1 MKTAPHPS
9 SRPESPWRQALI
21 ASVLAL
27 CAACSSEAVDTD
39 PAPTCGPGFAT
50 AVVSATYGAN
60 AGFGQTSMP
69 SVVLGPPKGAGT
81 LAGSTDVVSL
91 GAGGEIVVS
100 FSGSGIEDGP
110 GADFIVFENA
120 FFAGGDSALP
130 FAEPGEVSVSDDGI
144 AWRTFPCDADV
155 SPFEGC
161 AGTHP
166 VLSSLENGV
175 PALDPA
181 LSGGDA
187 FDLAQV
193 GLARVRFVRIRDAG
207 NAAAPPSAG
216 FDLDAVGVIHAS
228 CP

>member
-1 MKTAPHPS
+1 MKPAPHPS
-9 SRPESPWRQALI
+9 LRTRSLWRQALI
-21 ASVLAL
+21 ASVSAV
-27 CAACSSEAVDTD
+27 CAACSLEPADTE
-39 PAPTCGPGFAT
+39 PALTCGPGFAT
-50 AVVSATYGAN
+50 AVVSATYGPN
-60 AGFGQTSMP
+60 SGFGQTAMP
-69 SVVLGPPKGAGT
+69 SIVLGPPKGAGT
-81 LAGSTDVVSL
+81 LAGSTDVLSL
-91 GAGGEIVVS
+91 GAGGEIVVG

-120 FFAGGDSALP
+120 FFAGGDSTLP
-130 FAEPGEVSVSDDGI
+130 FAEPGEVSVSDDGV
-144 AWRTFPCDADV
+144 AWRAFPCDAEV
-155 SPFEGC
+155 PPFEGC

-166 VLSSLENGV
+166 VLSSPDNGI

-181 LSGGDA
+181 VSGGEA

-193 GLARVRFVRIRDAG
+193 GLARARFVRIRDAG